1 MNILFV
7 CTGNTCRSPLAEAI
21 LKNKNEKNINV
32 KSVGV
37 FATEGANTSWQANEV
52 LRENDIHFDHQSKML
67 TVEDV
72 EWATYI
78 FTMTKDHKELLINEI
93 PQAADKAYTLK
104 EFVLERN
111 ENIDVPDPFG
121 GSIDL
126 YRETFNELQTL
137 IEQMLEKLRRNDSLY
152 NN

>member
-78 FTMTKDHKELLINEI
+78 FTMTKVIKSYL
-93 PQAADKAYTLK
+93 
-104 EFVLERN
+104 
-111 ENIDVPDPFG
+111 
-121 GSIDL
+121 SIKCPK
-126 YRETFNELQTL
+126 
-137 IEQMLEKLRRNDSLY
+137 QMTKHIH
-152 NN
+152 